1 MNDRRRRLRCGGLLR
16 LFDCF
21 LLKLFDAAAAMDLLP
36 NHSADISN
44 TESGDAGEDSRCD
57 HHGEEI
63 PETANEC
70 AACELIRQESPGE
83 RRGTNESR
91 EESNVCSKVFYRRS
105 TEVVEL
111 GENRRRPLEMVL
123 NLLRA

>member
-1 MNDRRRRLRCGGLLR
+1 M
-16 LFDCF
+16 
-21 LLKLFDAAAAMDLLP
+21 KLFP
-36 NHSADISN
+36 QHSADIP
-44 TESGDAGEDSRCD
+44 DAKSCYSCEDSCRD
-57 HHGEEI
+57 DDAEEI
-63 PETANEC
+63 PQSFDEL
-70 AACELIRQESPGE
+70 AARELIREETPCE